1 MEQPRKKGRFASKKQ
16 IKRTEIVRQ
25 SQLTRWG
32 GKQGEEFVNSTRAQ
46 SFQDDFIS
54 DDILSTPEV
63 VYSENTRE
71 CPRLETDWRCGRRI
85 VELGVLA
92 DALSACKKCGLPL
105 QLSHCTGI
113 TTHGLSAML
122 KIPCSNTVCK
132 YLNTIPT
139 GKRHDDRV
147 WDVNRKLAAA
157 VQHTGVGYTQIN
169 GILAE
174 LNIPPI
180 SKTLLY
186 TRQEE
191 VGQATESVA
200 SSSIN
205 DALQEEV
212 EATTKNKQSTSI
224 TVSVDG
230 AWQKRGSGRSYD
242 SLTGHCSMIGSQT
255 GKIVGYSVRN
265 KFCRQCDNATERN
278 QLPPP
283 HNCKRNWTGSSK
295 SMEPDMNQG
304 NPDGIEKGLLA
315 LSLHPFG
322 NHIECSEVWCQ
333 HKRNPTTSKY
343 SSLPYG
349 KPLKGEVL
357 QQDLENTFH
366 KLKKHSTASVAQ
378 KNMGESY
385 LIQVNKRLGLSPG
398 TYTRRLAAQ
407 KDLAA
412 RRKRALAVTSK
423 AKKRRLHLRA
433 KRNQTAASRET
444 REPVNY
450 CPQVAPNDNEE
461 SLGTAVEIPPP
472 ITRPA
477 PEPAEFS
484 KENNPFIYFDLES
497 TGLARNSHITQIA
510 AVCGNE
516 KFSQYVMP
524 KVPMTSKAAEV
535 TGIDVIN
542 GKMYCHGNEVN
553 AVKLSAAADALLNF
567 FMKFQSKVVLIGH
580 NIKSFDCHLLLNALE
595 SCSKTDAFLHCI
607 AGFVDT
613 RLLFKIFNPNLK
625 SFSQES
631 LFEQFVFSNYNAHDA
646 LEDVLALRTLVQTVD
661 IDVASVQF
669 LSASFTFSN
678 ALGNYLYCLQIQQ
691 NLPSL
696 GHLVDERVI
705 TKNMA
710 NKIAGSGLN
719 LKFLQLAYSRNP
731 SEGILNLFSE
741 PIVSNRVRVTKSQ
754 KVIASLKKYFA
765 SNVES

>member
-32 GKQGEEFVNSTRAQ
+32 GKQGEELVNSTSAQ
-46 SFQDDFIS
+46 SFQDDFIA

-224 TVSVDG
+224 TISVDG

-295 SMEPDMNQG
+295 SMEPDM
-304 NPDGIEKGLLA
+304 
-315 LSLHPFG
+315 
-322 NHIECSEVWCQ
+322 
-333 HKRNPTTSKY
+333 
-343 SSLPYG
+343 
-349 KPLKGEVL
+349 
-357 QQDLENTFH
+357 
-366 KLKKHSTASVAQ
+366 
-378 KNMGESY
+378 
-385 LIQVNKRLGLSPG
+385 
-398 TYTRRLAAQ
+398 
-407 KDLAA
+407 
-412 RRKRALAVTSK
+412 
-423 AKKRRLHLRA
+423 
-433 KRNQTAASRET
+433 
-444 REPVNY
+444 
-450 CPQVAPNDNEE
+450 
-461 SLGTAVEIPPP
+461 
-472 ITRPA
+472 
-477 PEPAEFS
+477 
-484 KENNPFIYFDLES
+484 
-497 TGLARNSHITQIA
+497 
-510 AVCGNE
+510 
-516 KFSQYVMP
+516 
-524 KVPMTSKAAEV
+524 
-535 TGIDVIN
+535 
-542 GKMYCHGNEVN
+542 
-553 AVKLSAAADALLNF
+553 
-567 FMKFQSKVVLIGH
+567 VVDLIGQAVQKGVQ
-580 NIKSFDCHLLLNALE
+580 IEGLVAD
-595 SCSKTDAFLHCI
+595 D
-607 AGFVDT
+607 DT
-613 RLLFKIFNPNLK
+613 TCTKI
-625 SFSQES
+625 
-631 LFEQFVFSNYNAHDA
+631 
-646 LEDVLALRTLVQTVD
+646 
-661 IDVASVQF
+661 
-669 LSASFTFSN
+669 
-678 ALGNYLYCLQIQQ
+678 CLQ
-691 NLPSL
+691 
-696 GHLVDERVI
+696 
-705 TKNMA
+705 K
-710 NKIAGSGLN
+710 
-719 LKFLQLAYSRNP
+719 
-731 SEGILNLFSE
+731 
-741 PIVSNRVRVTKSQ
+741 
-754 KVIASLKKYFA
+754 
-765 SNVES
+765 

>member
-1 MEQPRKKGRFASKKQ
+1 
-16 IKRTEIVRQ
+16 
-25 SQLTRWG
+25 
-32 GKQGEEFVNSTRAQ
+32 
-46 SFQDDFIS
+46 
-54 DDILSTPEV
+54 
-63 VYSENTRE
+63 
-71 CPRLETDWRCGRRI
+71 
-85 VELGVLA
+85 
-92 DALSACKKCGLPL
+92 
-105 QLSHCTGI
+105 
-113 TTHGLSAML
+113 ML

-132 YLNTIPT
+132 PT

-295 SMEPDMNQG
+295 SMEPDM
-304 NPDGIEKGLLA
+304 GIQME

-322 NHIECSEVWCQ
+322 NHIECSEVWCH

-450 CPQVAPNDNEE
+450 CPQVALNDNEE

-516 KFSQYVMP
+516 KFSQWILLLL
-524 KVPMTSKAAEV
+524 TSFLPETPATQDSEGV
-535 TGIDVIN
+535 TWPDEDHISPV
-542 GKMYCHGNEVN
+542 
-553 AVKLSAAADALLNF
+553 ALLPSTGLISRGLTSWHSLSCVVQEGTSLWPGCQHRTYLQRTNF
-567 FMKFQSKVVLIGH
+567 LAFFSVLSRGQ
-580 NIKSFDCHLLLNALE
+580 LLSGFND
-595 SCSKTDAFLHCI
+595 SCSEGLGRSSEPDM
-607 AGFVDT
+607 
-613 RLLFKIFNPNLK
+613 
-625 SFSQES
+625 SES
-631 LFEQFVFSNYNAHDA
+631 LVSECVSKPD
-646 LEDVLALRTLVQTVD
+646 EDHSYSSRTYLAVL
-661 IDVASVQF
+661 
-669 LSASFTFSN
+669 
-678 ALGNYLYCLQIQQ
+678 
-691 NLPSL
+691 
-696 GHLVDERVI
+696 H
-705 TKNMA
+705 
-710 NKIAGSGLN
+710 GLN
-719 LKFLQLAYSRNP
+719 VIPAVVDHLPYVRFMEFKMSLRKEQYST
-731 SEGILNLFSE
+731 L
-741 PIVSNRVRVTKSQ
+741 
-754 KVIASLKKYFA
+754 
-765 SNVES
+765 